1 MQIAI
6 CDDEPAVCSK
16 MEEYLQRF
24 SPGINYQVFL
34 STKELLQATLHTFFD
49 IIFMDIEMDTPN
61 GYEAAVELMQ
71 REDQPLIIFVTNSGD
86 YTIRGYGVAFRYIKK
101 PVTYGEF
108 FRVLELAIQRAV
120 PKKIA
125 FPIDGGTRLI
135 SLGEVA
141 YFEVYGHSLKI
152 HTKECTYTC
161 RMTLSALL
169 SQMDGTDFA
178 QPHKSYLVN
187 LGYIDYVSGKE
198 ITMLDGSIIPIS
210 APRKNDFSTRFKRY
224 IRGR

>member
-1 MQIAI
+1 MKIAI
-6 CDDEPAVCSK
+6 CDDEPCICSK
-16 MEEYLQRF
+16 MEEYLQKF
-24 SPGINYQVFL
+24 SPELNYKVFL
-34 STKELLQATLHTFFD
+34 SAKELLQDTQHTFFD
-49 IIFMDIEMDTPN
+49 IIFMDIEMNAPN

-71 REDQPLIIFVTNSGD
+71 REDRPLIIFVTNSGD

-101 PVTYGEF
+101 PITYGEF
-108 FRVLELAIQRAV
+108 CRVLEVAIKHAV

-125 FPIDGGTRLI
+125 FPIGGGTRLV

-141 YFEVYGHSLKI
+141 YFEIYGHSLKI

-161 RMTLSALL
+161 RMTLSAILDQL
-169 SQMDGTDFA
+169 DGTDFA

-198 ITMLDGSIIPIS
+198 ITMLNGDTIPIS
-210 APRKNDFSTRFKRY
+210 APRKSDFSTKFKLY
-224 IRGR
+224 IRG